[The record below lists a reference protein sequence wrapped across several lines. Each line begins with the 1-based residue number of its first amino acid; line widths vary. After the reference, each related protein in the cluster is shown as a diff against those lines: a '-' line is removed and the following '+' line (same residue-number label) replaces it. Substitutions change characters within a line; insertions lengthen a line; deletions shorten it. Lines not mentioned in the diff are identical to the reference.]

1 MADSQVTRREFLERV
16 AILGAAIGAAPV
28 LAACST
34 KEAGEAPAGTTGGA
48 MKCDDVSKL
57 TDAEKKTRT
66 DLQYV
71 EASVKPD
78 QNCSNC
84 QQFKPGADANTCGT
98 CTLVPGPINS
108 AGWCLSW
115 VAKVS

>member
-1 MADSQVTRREFLERV
+1 MSDSQVTRREFLERI

-34 KEAGEAPAGTTGGA
+34 EQAGEAPVDTTAG
-48 MKCDDVSKL
+48 MKCDDVSAL

-71 EASVKPD
+71 EATTNPD
-78 QNCSNC
+78 QTCLNC
-84 QQFKPGADANTCGT
+84 QQYKAGADAATCGT
-98 CTLVPGPINS
+98 CTLVPGPINP